1 MTALTRACEPGFQV
15 CSLDF
20 SHGPRLTRVAKASL
34 GGLAVAYAFI
44 FEAGLSLAR
53 VGRGHL
59 RT

>member
-1 MTALTRACEPGFQV
+1 MTALTRASEPGFQV

-20 SHGPRLTRVAKASL
+20 SHGQRLTRVATASL
-34 GGLAVAYAFI
+34 GGLAVACSVI
-44 FEAGLSLAR
+44 FEAGLSLTR